1 MGTGEDR
8 VKPEDVER
16 EIGEIRSRMG
26 PVLEELARRR
36 RRATDWKHQLRH
48 RRARVGKSAALIGGL
63 IAAVRFLKR
72 RREHVGAPA
81 Y

>member
-16 EIGEIRSRMG
+16 EIDQIRNRMA

-36 RRATDWKHQLRH
+36 RRLANMKHQLRH
-48 RRARVGKSAALIGGL
+48 RAAQVGAGVTLIGGL
-63 IAAVRFLKR
+63 FAAVRFLKR
-72 RREHVGAPA
+72 RREHRDAHA
-81 Y
+81 